1 MFIKINN
8 EKDFRKYMY
17 YIFKLMSC
25 SPVLFVAD
33 AECWFIPD
41 QRHRDLR

>member
-1 MFIKINN
+1 MKKIL
-8 EKDFRKYMY
+8 EKYMY
-17 YIFKLMSC
+17 YIFLLMSY